1 MKRNEL
7 KKFAAQIRLE
17 TLKQFKNL
25 GFGHVGG
32 TMSVVELIAV
42 LYGSVMNIDPKDP
55 KKEDRDWLICSKGHA
70 GPTIY
75 SALALKGYF
84 DKQQLMT
91 LNQGGTSLPSHCDR
105 NLTTG
110 IDMTTGSLG
119 QGMSVAVGVAM
130 GHRYAEKNNYV
141 YLIVGDGE
149 LDEGQ
154 NWEAIMF
161 AKQFNID
168 NMIVFVDYNKKQLDG
183 TINEIMELGDIAAK
197 FKEFG
202 WHAQDICGHDVEA
215 IEQAVDIAK
224 NTTGRPSVIVL
235 HTKKGKGC
243 LFAEEMKLNHHIG
256 VCKEDGENAVAQA
269 QKMLDECE

>member
-7 KKFAAQIRLE
+7 TKFAAQIRLE
-17 TLKQFKNL
+17 TLKQFANL

-42 LYGSVMNIDPKDP
+42 LYGKVMNIDPKDP

-84 DKQQLMT
+84 DKKQLLT

-130 GHRYAEKNNYV
+130 GHRYAGKDNYV

-202 WHAQDICGHDVEA
+202 WHTQDISGHDVEA
-215 IEQAVDIAK
+215 IEQAIEIAK
-224 NTTGRPSVIVL
+224 NTKGRPSVIVL
-235 HTKKGKGC
+235 NTKKGKGC
-243 LFAEEMKLNHHIG
+243 CFAEEMKLNHHIG

-269 QKMLDECE
+269 QEMLNECE